1 MGESI
6 VAARVTPN
14 STLRSVARSRRSP
27 LQLASLLAWL
37 VSMYQGLFENAR
49 TSHQHRCASRTQRS
63 GPRFHANWH
72 RDWALPSAVIAAWLV
87 MISGGKAGTTISS
100 YHPERIL
107 ILPRDDSHRAALD
120 QFHVAQQHEVIRSFP
135 APGEVRVIRLAK
147 GETVPAAVARYRA
160 SGLVQFAEPDYVV
173 SAAATLPSDTRFQ
186 DGTQWWLNNYGQNGG
201 LPDADIDAPDAWDIV
216 RSASNVIVAIVDSGI
231 RPTHEDLAANL
242 WSNPLDGTPGFNALT
257 GNHDPWD
264 DNGHGS
270 HLAGIIG
277 AVTDNA
283 KGIAGLAWRVRLM
296 ACKFLDASGN
306 GFNSDAVACIEFAR
320 TNGAH
325 IINLSWGASE
335 FSAIVSNVIWSA
347 RADGI
352 LFTAAAGNNAQN
364 TDALPFYPASLALDN
379 LVAVGASTR
388 TDASWSFSNYGA
400 TTVAL
405 FAPGAAIYS
414 TGFTNDFHYASRNG
428 TSMASAAVAGALALL
443 REQHP
448 QSSAP
453 QLIERLLGSVD
464 ALPAFAGKCRSGGRL
479 NVRKAV
485 DRPSIAVMPEVWPVQ
500 LHVTGFPGHRY
511 LLTAS
516 TNFSAWT
523 PLRTNLADFNG
534 EWIYEDHGSTNTPL
548 RFYQALPGP

>member
-1 MGESI
+1 M
-6 VAARVTPN
+6 VT
-14 STLRSVARSRRSP
+14 AIW
-27 LQLASLLAWL
+27 LAL
-37 VSMYQGLFENAR
+37 VFGA
-49 TSHQHRCASRTQRS
+49 
-63 GPRFHANWH
+63 
-72 RDWALPSAVIAAWLV
+72 D
-87 MISGGKAGTTISS
+87 AGTALSS

-107 ILPRDDSHRAALD
+107 VLPRDASRLDALAQLHAAHQHRVVRSLPEPSHV
-120 QFHVAQQHEVIRSFP
+120 QVVQ
-135 APGEVRVIRLAK
+135 LAD
-147 GETVPAAVARYRA
+147 GETVPVAVARYQA
-160 SGLVQFAEPDYVV
+160 SGLVLFAEPDYAV
-173 SAAATLPSDTRFQ
+173 SAASTLPNDPRFQ

-201 LPDADIDAPDAWDIV
+201 LPDADIDAPEAWDIV
-216 RSASNVIVAIVDSGI
+216 RNASNVIVAIVDSGI
-231 RPTHEDLAANL
+231 RHTHEDLAANL
-242 WSNPLDGTPGFNALT
+242 WTNPLDGTHGFNALT

-283 KGIAGLAWRVRLM
+283 KGVAGLAWRVRLM
-296 ACKFLDASGN
+296 ACKFLDAAGN
-306 GFNSDAVACIEFAR
+306 GFNSDAMASIEFAR

-325 IINLSWGASE
+325 IINLSWGGSE

-364 TDALPFYPASLALDN
+364 TDVLPFYPASLALDN

-400 TTVAL
+400 TNVAL

-428 TSMASAAVAGALALL
+428 TSMAAAVVAGALALL

-448 QSSAP
+448 QAPAP
-453 QLIERLLGSVD
+453 QLIERLLTSVD
-464 ALPAFAGKCRSGGRL
+464 ALPAFAGRCRSGGRL

-485 DRPSIAVMPEVWPVQ
+485 DRPAIAVIPEVWPVQ
-500 LHVTGFPGHRY
+500 LRITGVPGHRY

-516 TNFSAWT
+516 TNLNAWT
-523 PLRTNLADFNG
+523 ALRTNFADFNG
-534 EWIYEDHGSTNTPL
+534 DWVYEDHTSTNTPL